1 MIKIVQRQ
9 DIEDVITG
17 NIDAVKSVVYY
28 THLMA
33 PEDGIHP
40 LIKREG
46 DVLRCKLFSDQI
58 SELIT
63 GNLICQVEIAKI
75 DDEYPDRE
83 FNETKKKNL
92 NIGLQV

>member
-40 LIKREG
+40 LIKSGVFARG
-46 DVLRCKLFSDQI
+46 KLSI
-58 SELIT
+58 L
-63 GNLICQVEIAKI
+63 
-75 DDEYPDRE
+75 
-83 FNETKKKNL
+83 
-92 NIGLQV
+92 

>member
-33 PEDGIHP
+33 REDGIHP

-46 DVLRCKLFSDQI
+46 DVLRCKLFSNQI

-63 GNLICQVEIAKI
+63 GNLICQIETAEQ
-75 DDEYPDRE
+75 DEEYPDRE
-83 FNETKKKNL
+83 
-92 NIGLQV
+92 